1 MMVPSTLEARVIP
14 RIILALAVALGSTM
28 ALAAMSECQA
38 DCEAQ
43 YKSCSTNRK
52 MTESNC
58 RAQYEKCRKACAKK
72 AGSPA
77 PA

>member
-1 MMVPSTLEARVIP
+1 MMRARTLETPVIP
-14 RIILALAVALGSTM
+14 RFILALSVALASST
-28 ALAAMSECQA
+28 ALAAISECQA
-38 DCEAQ
+38 SCETQ
-43 YKSCSTNRK
+43 YKSCATNRK